1 MSLSNDPNAA
11 MAEVEA
17 LLRALELQK
26 AEMAAATDAAQRGVN
41 HHTFEPYHALQEKTF
56 EHESLVAVIE
66 GRLGRLGDKC
76 PPQLRERLDT
86 FERSV
91 LGERIRG
98 SFKVLFAL
106 SAIPL
111 LPFGVR
117 ELFAGELKALEAARE
132 KLRDPRH
139 RQHCDPDLEQ
149 DLETAEMILTEVMEK
164 APGLLDFTGAR
175 LADAADEEEGAG
187 ERQEG

>member
-1 MSLSNDPNAA
+1 MSLSTDSNATS
-11 MAEVEA
+11 AEVEA
-17 LLRALELQK
+17 LLRALELQ
-26 AEMAAATDAAQRGVN
+26 AGEMAAATGAAQRGVN
-41 HHTFEPYHALQEKTF
+41 QHTFGPYHALQEKTF

-66 GRLGRLGDKC
+66 SRLDRLGKKC
-76 PPQLRERLDT
+76 PPTLRDRLDT

-91 LGERIRG
+91 LAERIRG

-117 ELFAGELKALEAARE
+117 ELFTGELKALHSARD
-132 KLRDPRH
+132 KLRDPKHQGR
-139 RQHCDPDLEQ
+139 CDPQLQQ

-164 APGLLDFTGAR
+164 APGLLDF
-175 LADAADEEEGAG
+175 AG
-187 ERQEG
+187 EPLAAATDGASPE

>member
-1 MSLSNDPNAA
+1 MSFSNDPNAA

-17 LLRALELQK
+17 LLCALEQQK
-26 AEMAAATDAAQRGVN
+26 AEMAAATDAAQQGVN
-41 HHTFEPYHALQEKTF
+41 HHSFEPYHALQEKTF

-66 GRLGRLGDKC
+66 GRLARFGNKC
-76 PPQLRERLDT
+76 PPQLRERLDR

-117 ELFAGELKALEAARE
+117 ELFAGELKALEAARD

-164 APGLLDFTGAR
+164 APGLLDFTGAQFV
-175 LADAADEEEGAG
+175 DAAEETAG
-187 ERQEG
+187 PDGSG